1 MSDKLVTAKSLF
13 NQDNIQ
19 KKFKE
24 LLGKKAQGFITSV
37 LQIVASNDMLA
48 GADPMSIYNAAAMA
62 ATLDLP
68 LNNNLGFAWIV
79 PYNVRQ
85 KDGSSKVM
93 AQFQIGAKGF
103 KQLAIRTGLFEIIN
117 NSDVRQGEIKSWNR
131 LTGEMIFEWTESEAE
146 RLKLPVIGFVSYF
159 RLKTGFSQTFYMS
172 IDNIKHHGKKYSK
185 TFSNKNGL
193 WETDLE
199 VMALKTVS
207 KLNLS
212 KNAPL
217 SIELQSAILLDQGII
232 KNDQGTEIEYIDNE
246 DVTIDKEAERLR
258 LMIEDAA
265 IIEELKALQS
275 QIDPEGDLAN
285 MLLEKMEQLKK

>member
-1 MSDKLVTAKSLF
+1 MSDKLITAKSLF

-19 KKFKE
+19 KKFKD

-159 RLKTGFSQTFYMS
+159 RLKTGFSQTLYMS
-172 IDNIKHHGKKYSK
+172 IDKIKHHGKKYSK

-265 IIEELKALQS
+265 TIEELKALQS